1 MPKDTGIIT
10 DYKAVPDKNDALR
23 WLIDAHF
30 CQFSQYKRN
39 EEHKNEYTMY
49 IIEAGLKRLFGVEVD
64 YSGNVPKYY
73 RVSREYIE

>member
-10 DYKAVPDKNDALR
+10 DYKANPDENDALR

-30 CQFSQYKRN
+30 VQFSQYRRN
-39 EEHKNEYTMY
+39 EEQKNEYTMY